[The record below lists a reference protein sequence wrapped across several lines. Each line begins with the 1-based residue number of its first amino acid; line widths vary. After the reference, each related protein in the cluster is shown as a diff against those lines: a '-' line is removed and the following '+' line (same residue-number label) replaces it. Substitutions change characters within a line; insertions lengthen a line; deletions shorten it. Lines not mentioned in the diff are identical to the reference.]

1 MCEYIDKKLSK
12 NSKLTPWVIPPLPP
26 VTPSVF
32 LPFVAGSL
40 LAFRGPVTGL
50 LTPITRF
57 IQRRLGVFVLLV
69 SVGVGV
75 GRGGGGGGEG
85 VGGGGVLQL
94 STEFSLNDLRVNL
107 GKFKFVDAG
116 NVRQHAVLD
125 DSITLRKFGENHQCK
140 GVVLEFEAGDSAPGP
155 DVVKSAELAFKIAI
169 VSEPP
174 LKELSEIE
182 KGSDGPLLLILVLR
196 MVKHLLGS
204 IKHCF
209 FVVKLLCD
217 DVGDRRCQADVTF
230 YLLDT

>member
-26 VTPSVF
+26 VTPGVF

-40 LAFRGPVTGL
+40 SAFGGPVTGL

-57 IQRRLGVFVLLV
+57 IRRRLGVFVLLV

-75 GRGGGGGGEG
+75 GRGGGGGGGEGDG
-85 VGGGGVLQL
+85 VGGGGVLRL
-94 STEFSLNDLRVNL
+94 STEFSLDDLRVNL

-125 DSITLRKFGENHQCK
+125 DSITLRKFGENHQCE
-140 GVVLEFEAGDSAPGP
+140 GVVLEFEASDSAPGP

-169 VSEPP
+169 VGELP

-182 KGSDGPLLLILVLR
+182 KGNDGPLLLVLVLK

-217 DVGDRRCQADVTF
+217 DVGDRRPQ
-230 YLLDT
+230 